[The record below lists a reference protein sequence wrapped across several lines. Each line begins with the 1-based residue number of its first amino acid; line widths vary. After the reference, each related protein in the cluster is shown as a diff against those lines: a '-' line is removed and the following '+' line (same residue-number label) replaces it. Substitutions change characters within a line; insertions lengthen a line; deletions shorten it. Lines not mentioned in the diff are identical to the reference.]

1 MIAGVLQVIAG
12 VILIGIEAPFCCQC
26 IEPVKKFTILVETR
40 PPWQKTILY
49 VALAIPPLFLC
60 FGLSTLIGSAALA
73 GTGILYGM
81 QTIGKKASNA
91 EMSAAACGTTEPD
104 EKNIMD
110 DSDWQSNP

>member
-1 MIAGVLQVIAG
+1 MFL
-12 VILIGIEAPFCCQC
+12 
-26 IEPVKKFTILVETR
+26 EPVKKFAIMVENR
-40 PPWQKTILY
+40 PPWQKSILY
-49 VALAIPPLFLC
+49 VTLAIPPLFLC
-60 FGLSTLIGSAALA
+60 FGFSTLIGSGALA

-91 EMSAAACGTTEPD
+91 EMAAAARGNTEPD